1 VADQDGFPE
10 LAIVQAG
17 LQGGLKAKSFI
28 IVVPECRIL
37 CGNSA
42 DSRQESEPEFT
53 GRRRLD
59 ARIVYPR
66 DWRWYRRVQLPKDRP
81 SPSLHCCARVDH
93 DKTRNASTVTACDNK
108 LPDALSR
115 DDESSGEKNCIRLCN
130 NCNVWDEPEMN
141 DHFISSEYAG
151 ASNLMPVG

>member
-10 LAIVQAG
+10 VAIVQAG
-17 LQGGLKAKSFI
+17 LQGGLKATSFI
-28 IVVPECRIL
+28 MILPECRVL

-42 DSRQESEPEFT
+42 DSPQESEPEFT

-66 DWRWYRRVQLPKDRP
+66 DWCWYRRVQLR
-81 SPSLHCCARVDH
+81 
-93 DKTRNASTVTACDNK
+93 K
-108 LPDALSR
+108 LPDTLSS